1 MAKGSEDLKHLYELL
16 EELSENGGNVPS
28 LSVEAVAHVFDLVV
42 ENQRSAKGFLQ
53 LSEVVHMLAT
63 FNKEEGLS
71 ILLKKISEN
80 ACLLLGADNVT
91 ILPLGIDGDS
101 FQLENIAVSG
111 YGQDVYRTPVRPRP
125 NGITGSAINR
135 TCLGSCL
142 PIVSDWIL
150 SRKRNANLP
159 NSYAIWRV

>member
-80 ACLLLGADNVT
+80 N
-91 ILPLGIDGDS
+91 S
-101 FQLENIAVSG
+101 FGVLSCSKHLENHKIE
-111 YGQDVYRTPVRPRP
+111 D
-125 NGITGSAINR
+125 
-135 TCLGSCL
+135 L
-142 PIVSDWIL
+142 
-150 SRKRNANLP
+150 
-159 NSYAIWRV
+159 